1 MTTNSHQGVSAANG
15 KATYHVAVFAAF
27 ALILRKVLKEHNVGL
42 RAPGVG
48 SWARGLL
55 LLLQTPC
62 ETSPSCR
69 RSRPP
74 QGLSVN
80 PGPLLPGL
88 SRGIR
93 LKSEVFSDVCQ
104 SAGQQVQL
112 VGHLY

>member
-15 KATYHVAVFAAF
+15 KATYHVAVF

-62 ETSPSCR
+62 ETSSSCR